1 MNAPCPTG
9 RSQDRPLDTS
19 GVGHALYGRAAVAI
33 LTLCL
38 LLATATGAQ
47 IRTLTLITPAS
58 PGGGW
63 DQTAR
68 AMQQALQQSGA
79 ARIVKVVNVSG
90 AGGTVGL
97 AQFVSSQKGKGD
109 VLMVTGL
116 IMVGAVLTNKSPVT
130 LAQTTPIARLT
141 GEYEVLVV
149 PAASP
154 YRTLGDFIK
163 AWKANPGL
171 PIAGG
176 SAGGTDHM
184 LTGLLAAAAGVD
196 VARMNYVPHSGGGET
211 IASLVGNQ
219 VPAGVNGLAEFTSLI
234 AGGRLRALAISS
246 EKRLP
251 GINIPTFV
259 EQGINLTLANWRAV
273 MAAPNITPQQRAD
286 LTSVVDRM
294 RQSPAW
300 KALLAKNNWIDMYQA
315 GPAFEAFLKEED
327 ARATSVLKSI
337 RLVK

>member
-1 MNAPCPTG
+1 MKAPFRIRTG
-9 RSQDRPLDTS
+9 
-19 GVGHALYGRAAVAI
+19 AVA
-33 LTLCL
+33 L
-38 LLATATGAQ
+38 LLAFFFLMASGAEAQ
-47 IRTLTLITPAS
+47 IKTLTLIAPAA

-79 ARIVKVVNVSG
+79 ARIVKVVNIAG

-97 AQFVSSQKGKGD
+97 AQFVSAQKGKGD
-109 VLMVTGL
+109 VLLVTGL
-116 IMVGAVLTNKSPVT
+116 IMVGAVLTNRSPVT
-130 LAQTTPIARLT
+130 LAQVTPIARLT

-154 YRTLGDFIK
+154 YKTLREFIA
-163 AWKANPGL
+163 AWKMNPGL

-184 LTGLLAAAAGVD
+184 LTGLLAEAAGVD
-196 VARMNYVPHSGGGET
+196 VSRMNYVPHSGGGET

-234 AGGRLRALAISS
+234 TAGRLRALAISS
-246 EKRLP
+246 DKRLP
-251 GINIPTFV
+251 GIDIPTFV
-259 EQGINLTLANWRAV
+259 EQGVNLTLANWRAV
-273 MAAPNITPQQRAD
+273 MAPPAITPQQRAD
-286 LTSVVDRM
+286 LTSLVDRM
-294 RQSPAW
+294 RQSADW
-300 KALLAKNNWIDMYQA
+300 KTLIAKNNWIDMYQS
-315 GPAFEAFLKEED
+315 GPAFEAFLKDED
-327 ARATSVLKSI
+327 ARATTVLKSI

>member
-1 MNAPCPTG
+1 MTEPFLMRKG
-9 RSQDRPLDTS
+9 L
-19 GVGHALYGRAAVAI
+19 AATI
-33 LTLCL
+33 LALCL
-38 LLATATGAQ
+38 VIATVADAQ
-47 IRTLTLITPAS
+47 IGTLTLIAPAS

-68 AMQQALQQSGA
+68 AMQQALQQNRV
-79 ARIVKVVNVSG
+79 ARIVKVVNIAG

-97 AQFVSSQKGKGD
+97 AQFVSAQKGKGD

-130 LAQTTPIARLT
+130 LAQVTPIARLT

-154 YRTLGDFIK
+154 YRTLAEFLK
-163 AWKANPGL
+163 AWKTNPGL

-196 VARMNYVPHSGGGET
+196 VTRMNYVPHSGGGET

-234 AGGRLRALAISS
+234 AAGRLRALGISS

-251 GINIPTFV
+251 GIDIPTFV
-259 EQGINLTLANWRAV
+259 EQGVNLTLANWRAV
-273 MAAPNITPQQRAD
+273 MAPPNITSQQRAE
-286 LTSVVDRM
+286 LLSVVERM
-294 RQSPAW
+294 RQSADW
-300 KALLAKNNWIDMYQA
+300 KTLVAKNNWIDMYQS
-315 GPAFEAFLKEED
+315 GPAFDAFLKDED
-327 ARATSVLKSI
+327 ARATTVLKSI

>member
-1 MNAPCPTG
+1 MPSRVNSDERTIPSCEP
-9 RSQDRPLDTS
+9 S
-19 GVGHALYGRAAVAI
+19 AVARSTRI
-33 LTLCL
+33 LAVASLCL
-38 LLATATGAQ
+38 LIATGADAQ
-47 IRTLTLITPAS
+47 IGTLTLIAPAS

-68 AMQQALQQSGA
+68 AMQQALQQSGGA
-79 ARIVKVVNVSG
+79 KIVKVVNIAG

-97 AQFVSSQKGKGD
+97 AQFVSAQKGKGD

-130 LAQTTPIARLT
+130 LAQVTPIARLT

-154 YRTLGDFIK
+154 YRTLGEFIK
-163 AWKANPGL
+163 AWKTNPGL

-196 VARMNYVPHSGGGET
+196 VTRMNYVPHSGGGET

-234 AGGRLRALAISS
+234 SRRTSAGAGDLEREAAAGHRHPDLRRAGRQPDARQLARRDGAAQHHLTAARRAVVGRRPDAAVGGLEDAGG
-246 EKRLP
+246 E
-251 GINIPTFV
+251 
-259 EQGINLTLANWRAV
+259 EQL
-273 MAAPNITPQQRAD
+273 D
-286 LTSVVDRM
+286 
-294 RQSPAW
+294 
-300 KALLAKNNWIDMYQA
+300 
-315 GPAFEAFLKEED
+315 
-327 ARATSVLKSI
+327 
-337 RLVK
+337 